1 MTPQG
6 NSNTQLTPAMR
17 RLLLVEDD
25 RLIISTLTSGL
36 ARVGYQVSSAES
48 VDEAEAWLENN
59 ERPDLVILDVR
70 MPGRNGLELTKRL
83 KELHHIP
90 FILLT
95 AHSEQDIIKQ
105 ATKSGAMGYM
115 VKPVDITQLIPAIET
130 ALSRAHEFQDLRGE
144 KQQLQTALDA
154 DRSISVAVGIIMDQ
168 RGIGRIDAMELLR
181 KTARSQH
188 LKLVD
193 LALRIVSSR
202 EILNLESDG

>member
-1 MTPQG
+1 MTPQQSA
-6 NSNTQLTPAMR
+6 NLELTPAIR
-17 RLLLVEDD
+17 HLLLVEDD

-36 ARVGYQVSSAES
+36 VRAGYLVSSVES
-48 VDEAEAWLENN
+48 VDEAELWLENN
-59 ERPDLVILDVR
+59 ERPDLVLLDVR

-83 KELHHIP
+83 EELHHIP

-95 AHSEQDIIKQ
+95 AHSEQEVIKQ

-130 ALSRAHEFQDLRGE
+130 ALSRSHDFQGLRGE

-168 RGIGRIDAMELLR
+168 RNIGRVEAMELLR

-188 LKLVD
+188 IKLVD
-193 LALRIVSSR
+193 LAMRIVSSR
-202 EILNLESDG
+202 EILNLGNGG

>member
-1 MTPQG
+1 MTPQR
-6 NSNTQLTPAMR
+6 NTDAELMPAMR
-17 RLLLVEDD
+17 HLLLVEDD

-36 ARVGYQVSSAES
+36 ARACYHVSSAES

-83 KELHHIP
+83 EELHHIP

-95 AHSEQDIIKQ
+95 AHSEQVIIKQ

-130 ALSRAHEFQDLRGE
+130 ALSRAHEFQGLRGE
-144 KQQLQTALDA
+144 KQQLQTALDS
-154 DRSISVAVGIIMDQ
+154 DRSICVAVGIIMDQ

-188 LKLVD
+188 IKLVD
-193 LALRIVSSR
+193 LAMRIVSSR
-202 EILNLESDG
+202 EILNLGHGG

>member
-1 MTPQG
+1 MTPQR
-6 NSNTQLTPAMR
+6 NANAELTSAIR
-17 RLLLVEDD
+17 HLLLVEDD

-36 ARVGYQVSSAES
+36 VRAGYLVSSVES

-59 ERPDLVILDVR
+59 ERPDLVLLDVR

-83 KELHHIP
+83 EELHHIP

-95 AHSEQDIIKQ
+95 AHSEQEIIRQ
-105 ATKSGAMGYM
+105 ATQSGAMGYM

-130 ALSRAHEFQDLRGE
+130 ALSRAHDFQGLRGE

-168 RGIGRIDAMELLR
+168 RGIGRIEAIELLR

-188 LKLVD
+188 IKLVD
-193 LALRIVSSR
+193 LAMRIVSSR
-202 EILNLESDG
+202 EILNLGSSG